1 MTLPSRN
8 HRDLLV
14 TALALVALLC
24 WDAIGL
30 DLPVARLFASTQGFA
45 LRDNW
50 WTSTLLH
57 EGGRLAAWVTLAAV
71 MRALWRAPAPQQPSR
86 AQRGA
91 WMAVMLL
98 CILAVPAIK
107 RFSPTSCPW
116 DLAEFGG
123 VAAYVSHW
131 RLGLADGGPGRCFP
145 SGHAVA
151 AFGFFGMY
159 FLWRDH
165 SALRARAWLAA
176 VLVAL
181 ATTTP
186 DAMTD
191 EISARAD
198 DYDFLNGAAALT
210 KRPLLVLSSDD
221 GLAPMTDALVTAVR
235 QAGGKQ
241 VTAIHVAT
249 DHGWSDRRIRLQTEI
264 LNWLAKLK

>member
-71 MRALWRAPAPQQPSR
+71 MLALWRAPAPQQPSR

-165 SALRARAWLAA
+165 SALRGRAWLAA
-176 VLVAL
+176 VLVA
-181 ATTTP
+181 
-186 DAMTD
+186 
-191 EISARAD
+191 
-198 DYDFLNGAAALT
+198 GA
-210 KRPLLVLSSDD
+210 VF
-221 GLAPMTDALVTAVR
+221 GLAQLARGAHYPSHTL
-235 QAGGKQ
+235 
-241 VTAIHVAT
+241 
-249 DHGWSDRRIRLQTEI
+249 WSAWLCWVLCVGASRLPRLQSVS
-264 LNWLAKLK
+264 AKPSTRAAGVVTDPSWRAP